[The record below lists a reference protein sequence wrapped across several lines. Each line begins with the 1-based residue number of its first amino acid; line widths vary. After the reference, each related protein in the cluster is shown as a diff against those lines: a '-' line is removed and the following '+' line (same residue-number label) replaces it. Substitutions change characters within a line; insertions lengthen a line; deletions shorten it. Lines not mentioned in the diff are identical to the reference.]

1 MTEIKNRTEFIKE
14 IEKQIMRDT
23 KWLVVFI
30 FMNVLNMLL
39 FFLTECFDENM
50 TIINIIWGA
59 SALLLSFVIA
69 IYFVDLFEKNENL
82 KTLMKT
88 EIPYIMED

>member
-23 KWLVVFI
+23 KWLIGFI
-30 FMNVLNMLL
+30 FLNILNMLV
-39 FFLTECFDENM
+39 FFLTECYNENL
-50 TIINIIWGA
+50 TVINVIWGA